1 MRRQSDGEEFSRVER
16 SSKMPVR
23 RGKKILARDGGEA
36 IAIATA
42 GLEKVVF
49 FAPVSDE
56 VDDGSLIKRVVDGD
70 GEEKLGVSRWVGGCE
85 SG

>member
-1 MRRQSDGEEFSRVER
+1 VRRQSDGEEFLRVER

-56 VDDGSLIKRVVDGD
+56 ADDGSLINRQESDG
-70 GEEKLGVSRWVGGCE
+70 W
-85 SG
+85 